1 MLVGIQKFKVLQAIR
16 ETCWF
21 PLDSYEGGW
30 LSQYNDVLQFLQID
44 LGNVTMVTA
53 IATQGHS
60 TKTWWVKT
68 YTLEYG
74 NENGNFTAY
83 NNNQAST
90 WGQLYVVS
98 IFNVEVDVSAIL

>member
-1 MLVGIQKFKVLQAIR
+1 MGIQNFKVLQQIR
-16 ETCWF
+16 EIYLF
-21 PLDSYEGGW
+21 PLGSYEGGW
-30 LSQYNDVLQFLQID
+30 LAQYNDLLQFLQID

-74 NENGNFTAY
+74 HEDGNFTAY
-83 NNNQAST
+83 KNGQASK
-90 WGQLYVVS
+90 
-98 IFNVEVDVSAIL
+98 